1 MPTKK
6 NTDVAVTGGK
16 ASLLAKF
23 GDKYSMDPKVFLD
36 TVQKTVFKDAK
47 NMEQVITLLM
57 VADQYGL
64 SPVTK
69 EIYAFPDKGGGVIPV
84 VGVDG
89 WNRIAQQHPQFDGVE
104 FRYSDEEVIPDG
116 GKKCPTWVECVVYRK
131 DREHPVVIREYL
143 DECYRKTGP
152 WQSHTKRM
160 LRHKALIQGY
170 RTAFGFHGI
179 YDEDEAQ
186 RMYVEST
193 ATEAPAGPSSS
204 ASKARQ
210 ALGAAPTATEASDA
224 PETAPVD
231 DYEDVPVDPDSGE
244 ILDGEMVED
253 TLENK
258 VDHRPAEEAD
268 RVPAAP
274 LATKQQVSAIHAAK
288 RNNGWS
294 DEAYGLLLAEY
305 DAGHARELSREEA
318 VEVVRQL
325 MAGPG
330 EEEA

>member
-1 MPTKK
+1 MPAKK
-6 NTDVAVTGGK
+6 NTEVAVTGGK

-23 GDKYSMDPKVFLD
+23 GERYSMDPKVFLD
-36 TVQKTVFKDAK
+36 TIQKTVFKDAK

-104 FRYSDEEVIPDG
+104 FRYSPDEVVPDG
-116 GKKCPTWVECVVYRK
+116 GKKCPTWVECIVYRK

-186 RMYVEST
+186 RMYYEKEYPQPV
-193 ATEAPAGPSSS
+193 AEASSS
-204 ASKARQ
+204 ASKARA
-210 ALGAAPTATEASDA
+210 ALSATPPTTDA
-224 PETAPVD
+224 IEEPETAPVD
-231 DYEDVPVDPDSGE
+231 AYEDVPVDPDTGE
-244 ILDGEMVED
+244 IVEGEVEED
-253 TLENK
+253 
-258 VDHRPAEEAD
+258 EATET
-268 RVPAAP
+268 AP
-274 LATKQQVSAIHAAK
+274 KATKQQVSAIHAAK
-288 RNNGWS
+288 RNNEWS
-294 DEAYGLLLAEY
+294 DEDYALLLAEY
-305 DAGHARELSREEA
+305 DVGHASELTRGQA
-318 VEVVRQL
+318 VEVVRHL

-330 EEEA
+330 EQEEML